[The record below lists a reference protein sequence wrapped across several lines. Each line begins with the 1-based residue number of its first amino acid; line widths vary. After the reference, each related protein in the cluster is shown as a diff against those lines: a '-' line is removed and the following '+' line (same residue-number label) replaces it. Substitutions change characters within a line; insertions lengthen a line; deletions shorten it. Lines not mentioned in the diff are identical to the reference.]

1 MKAVIQR
8 VKRAKVG
15 SEEIGEGL
23 VALVGLEV
31 GDDLEKIRR
40 FVRKLVRL
48 RIFEDEGG
56 KLNLSVGDIGG
67 EILVVSNFTL
77 AGDVRKGNRPSFAGA
92 MPADEARVLFG
103 KLVDMLR
110 SEYPGVKTGQFQTYM
125 EVELV
130 NAGPVTIIYSD

>member
-31 GDDLEKIRR
+31 GDDLEKVRR

>member
-23 VALVGLEV
+23 LALVGLEV
-31 GDDLEKIRR
+31 GDDLDRIRK

-48 RIFEDEGG
+48 RIFEDENG
-56 KLNLSVGDIGG
+56 KLNLSVKDVGG
-67 EILVVSNFTL
+67 EILVVSNFTV
-77 AGDVRKGNRPSFAGA
+77 AGDVRKGNRPSFAKA
-92 MPADEARVLFG
+92 MPAGEAREMFE

-110 SEYPGVKTGQFQTYM
+110 SEYPHVKTGQFRTYM

>member
-31 GDDLEKIRR
+31 GDDLEKVRR

-103 KLVDMLR
+103 KLVEMLR
-110 SEYPGVKTGQFQTYM
+110 SEYPGVKTGQFQTCM

>member
-31 GDDLEKIRR
+31 GDDLEKVRR

-56 KLNLSVGDIGG
+56 KLNLSVGDIRG

>member
-31 GDDLEKIRR
+31 GDDLEKVRR

-48 RIFEDEGG
+48 RIFEDEEG

>member
-23 VALVGLEV
+23 LALVGLEV
-31 GDDLEKIRR
+31 GDDIEKIRK
-40 FVRKLVRL
+40 FVKKLVKL
-48 RIFEDEGG
+48 RIFEDENG
-56 KLNLSVGDIGG
+56 KINLSVGDIGG
-67 EILVVSNFTL
+67 GILVVSNFTL
-77 AGDVRKGNRPSFAGA
+77 AGDVRKGNRPSFAKA
-92 MPADEARVLFG
+92 MPADEARRMFD
-103 KLVDMLR
+103 KLVELLR
-110 SEYPGVKTGQFQTYM
+110 QEYPHVKTGQFQTYM